1 MHICRS
7 PHYQGGF
14 EGPTCVLWL
23 SVMRVLWLS
32 VMRVLWLSVMR
43 VLWLF
48 PDACALAIPDPNI
61 NSKLRHGPVLSLQL
75 IITAP

>member
-1 MHICRS
+1 
-7 PHYQGGF
+7 
-14 EGPTCVLWL
+14 
-23 SVMRVLWLS
+23 
-32 VMRVLWLSVMR
+32 MRVLWLSVMR